1 MQFSAPPRD
10 WRAWPQWLRETPG
23 SNVLVLRAF
32 LGVTFVVASL
42 QKLANPAFFR
52 ASDPTGIEA
61 TMKSA
66 QNFSPIGGLLGPAIH
81 VATLVGVVIAF
92 AELAVGLGTLLGFR
106 ARLAAGGGMVL
117 SLMFFLTVS
126 WSTTPYYYGA
136 DIVFFF
142 AWTAIVLG
150 GPGSFSVDAW
160 LETRRTE
167 ALKATPTGKRPA
179 VDRRAAVRKMGITAG
194 LATFAAVFGG
204 MTSAV
209 GRLVSNSSGGGT
221 ASSATLAGGPGASPT
236 TGGTGTTGPT
246 GTTGSKGTPK
256 GRRIGPASDVP
267 VGSAA
272 PFTYQGV
279 SAYVVRPQQA
289 QFVGFSRIC
298 THEGCTVNYV
308 HSTQQFLCPCHG
320 SIYSALTGDV
330 ISGPAPLPL
339 PKISIAEATDG
350 QLYAN

>member
-1 MQFSAPPRD
+1 MKFSAPPRD

-52 ASDPTGIEA
+52 ASTPTGIQA

-66 QNFSPIGGLLGPAIH
+66 QTFSPIGGLLGPAIH
-81 VATLVGVVIAF
+81 VAALIGVVIAF
-92 AELAVGLGTLLGFR
+92 GELAVGLGTLLGFR
-106 ARLAAGGGMVL
+106 ARLAAGGGMLL

-142 AWTAIVLG
+142 AWTAILLG
-150 GPGSFSVDAW
+150 GPGSFSTDAW
-160 LETRRTE
+160 LASRRAE
-167 ALKATPTGKRPA
+167 ATAAAPPGEGQA
-179 VDRRAAVRKMGITAG
+179 VDRREAVRKMGVTAG
-194 LATFAAVFGG
+194 LTAFAAVFGG
-204 MTSAV
+204 LASAV
-209 GRLVSNSSGGGT
+209 GRLVSNSSGGGS
-221 ASSATLAGGPGASPT
+221 ASGATLAGPSGT
-236 TGGTGTTGPT
+236 TGSSGTTGTTVPG
-246 GTTGSKGTPK
+246 GKGSKGTPK

-272 PFTYQGV
+272 PFTYQNV
-279 SAYVVRPQQA
+279 TPAYVVRPA
-289 QFVGFSRIC
+289 DAEFLGFSRIC

-308 HSTQQFLCPCHG
+308 HATQQFLCPCHG
-320 SIYSALTGDV
+320 SIYSAVTGSV

-339 PKISIAEATDG
+339 PKIPIAEASDG
-350 QLYAN
+350 QLYAD